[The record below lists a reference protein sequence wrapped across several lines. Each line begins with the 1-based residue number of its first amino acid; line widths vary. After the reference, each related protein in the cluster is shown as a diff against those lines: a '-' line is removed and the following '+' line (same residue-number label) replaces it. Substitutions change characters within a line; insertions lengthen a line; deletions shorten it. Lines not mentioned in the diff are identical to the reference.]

1 MASVNTYHVQ
11 ARRWGG
17 GWELHIHGEGVT
29 QCRTLEQAGQQ
40 VLDYLETVH
49 DDFDSDA
56 AHIEIEYDL
65 GGIEEEVVEVK
76 GETVK
81 AAEAQRDA
89 ARHLRQV
96 TSMLRDMG
104 LSVTDVATLLGVSRG
119 RVSQLTKGEPPQR
132 LRAS

>member
-1 MASVNTYHVQ
+1 MASVSTYHVQ
-11 ARRWGG
+11 ARRWRG
-17 GWELHIHGEGVT
+17 GWELHIDGEGVT
-29 QCRTLEQAGQQ
+29 QCRTLEQAGRQ

-49 DDFDSDA
+49 NDFDFDA

-76 GETVK
+76 EQTTK
-81 AAEAQRDA
+81 AAESQRDA

-96 TSMLRDMG
+96 TAMLRDMG

-119 RVSQLTKGEPPQR
+119 RISQLTKGESQR